1 MSVFL
6 ATSWLEPGGV
16 GSAGFGEGSA
26 AAAVWAAW
34 AEWAAAGRAALRLG
48 RACDVGLAT
57 VEAGGEA
64 QAAGLLVGKKK
75 RRSFPISFVGQ
86 DRGSSES
93 KV

>member
-1 MSVFL
+1 VSVFL

-75 RRSFPISFVGQ
+75 KKEFSYFFCGTRQGF
-86 DRGSSES
+86 
-93 KV
+93 K